1 MKPCIVIPARYSS
14 SRFPGKPLALIKDQ
28 PLIVKVAKL
37 AHKVL
42 PASDVYVATD
52 NNLIAEVCNDNGIN
66 FIMTSSSHK
75 TGTDRVAEVASKI
88 EYDYFINLQGDE
100 PTVNPK
106 DIESCINYGDRY
118 PNHVINFYHPIIDC
132 DPALNSIPK
141 VVFNESNEL
150 VYISRSLIPGNKIN
164 SKNKMNYYR
173 QVCIYGF
180 NRSQLKIFKSRG
192 RSLIEIQEDIEIL
205 RFFELSIPIKVFLS
219 RTCGPA
225 VDYPEDVE
233 KVVEYLYKGY

>member
-1 MKPCIVIPARYSS
+1 M
-14 SRFPGKPLALIKDQ
+14 ALIKDQ

-66 FIMTSSSHK
+66 FFMTSSSHK

-118 PNHVINFYHPIIDC
+118 PNRICNFIIN
-132 DPALNSIPK
+132 N
-141 VVFNESNEL
+141 
-150 VYISRSLIPGNKIN
+150 
-164 SKNKMNYYR
+164 
-173 QVCIYGF
+173 
-180 NRSQLKIFKSRG
+180 
-192 RSLIEIQEDIEIL
+192 
-205 RFFELSIPIKVFLS
+205 
-219 RTCGPA
+219 
-225 VDYPEDVE
+225 
-233 KVVEYLYKGY
+233 